1 MGFDNLVK
9 HRIVI
14 YRGLDGNDDDWSD
27 VFDGDL
33 IEVREQFVALTDR
46 HKSSREIF
54 VPIAQI
60 KYMTHDRG
68 SCRVC
73 DPSYE
78 DKRPTSY
85 DPNWRFTSDR

>member
-33 IEVREQFVALTDR
+33 IEVGEQFVALTDR
-46 HKSSREIF
+46 RNSSREIF

-60 KYMTHDRG
+60 RYMNHDRE
-68 SCRVC
+68 SCSVC
-73 DPSYE
+73 A
-78 DKRPTSY
+78 
-85 DPNWRFTSDR
+85 PNWRFSSDR